1 MEIVQVV
8 GIGLVGA
15 ILTILV
21 RERHKELAIFIS
33 LATGIILFLFA
44 ISKIGTVLATLTELA
59 ARANINMLY
68 LVTVLKIMGIA
79 YMAEFGAQICRDA
92 GEGSTASKIEFAA
105 KMLVMVL
112 ALPIIVAILESILR
126 LIP

>member
-1 MEIVQVV
+1 MEILQIV
-8 GIGLVGA
+8 GVGLAGA
-15 ILTILV
+15 VLAVFV
-21 RERHKELAIFIS
+21 RERHKELGIFVS
-33 LATGIILFLFA
+33 LATGVIIFLFA
-44 ISKIGTVLATLTELA
+44 LQKAGAVLETLVQLA
-59 ARANINMLY
+59 ARANVNMFY

-105 KMLVMVL
+105 KILVMVM

>member
-1 MEIVQVV
+1 MEILQVV
-8 GIGLVGA
+8 GVGLVGA
-15 ILTILV
+15 VLAIFV
-21 RERHKELAIFIS
+21 RERHKELAIFVS

-44 ISKIGTVLATLTELA
+44 ISKIDTVLSTLSELA
-59 ARANINMLY
+59 SWANINMFY
-68 LVTVLKIMGIA
+68 LATVLKIMGIA

-105 KMLVMVL
+105 KILVMVL